1 MADIFHQSMGLHPK
15 LNNFNNSQEKY
26 FDMNMNRL
34 IPIAIYDC
42 IPGDFF
48 NIKHKIKIRCE
59 PFVSPELSNLD
70 VNAAAF
76 FTSYRT
82 LWDKFSD
89 FITGKDPQGSTL
101 EPGSLQHPYILLRND
116 FKPHDIFVNG
126 KFPYP
131 VFTSEIG
138 SNADYAGLP
147 SYYRPTSQVSD
158 GAQQPISALPFLAML
173 SIWNWYFRDSELQE
187 EIKYCLKGNR
197 FMTST
202 TSIVDNDEVR
212 EIYKNLASLFNN
224 PLNPNSPSDENKD
237 FLYFNW
243 NKDYFTSAFLRQT
256 QGTPPTINFDG
267 VANMTQQFTPTD
279 TLHFGKM
286 TINNTTSGNGLYQFP
301 SNRYL
306 GTDRNAWAS
315 GNVQSARDMT
325 NSQFFLTT
333 GSAGTQSSLDVSF
346 NAQALQQG
354 LFKNLQM
361 NVMTTLTPA
370 QFRYIFQYNLFL
382 ERRMYAGFRY
392 DDYLKFFFGLSPRNE
407 VLQQPELIGAYKTPI
422 VVSEVLQ
429 TSETT
434 STSPQGNMAGHGIS
448 FDFNSLGKYRVKE
461 YGCIIVYMWISTK
474 GMYSQGIDKTLE
486 KFDYLDYVNPA
497 FVNLGEQPVY
507 SRELYFSK
515 DKQYNNS
522 IFGYQSMYNEYRY
535 KPDGIAGNLRKDFS
549 YWHLGRLFNDDSKPV
564 LNSSFIV
571 SDADEAR
578 LFSVTDTFKTPPFI
592 VRSGLKVN
600 TYRPLPLFGTPGRI
614 DHIYGERFQR

>member
-1 MADIFHQSMGLHPK
+1 MSDIFHQAIGLKPK

-82 LWDKFSD
+82 LWDKFPY
-89 FITGKDPQGSTL
+89 FITGKDAQGSTL
-101 EPGSLQHPYILLRND
+101 EPGAMSHPSVNLRND
-116 FKPHDIFVNG
+116 FFDRTTGETGTTFLADC
-126 KFPYP
+126 
-131 VFTSEIG
+131 TSEIG
-138 SNADYAGLP
+138 SNADYAGIP
-147 SYYRPTSQVSD
+147 SYTLPDTPPVND
-158 GAQQPISALPFLAML
+158 GDVQYISALPFAAML

-187 EIKYCLKGNR
+187 EVKYCFIGDKAHALPLSDHN
-197 FMTST
+197 
-202 TSIVDNDEVR
+202 IEVYHN
-212 EIYKNLASLFNN
+212 IKSLFIN
-224 PLNPNSPSDENKD
+224 PLNPARSVDSSSVPW
-237 FLYFNW
+237 LYFNW
-243 NKDYFTSAFLRQT
+243 NKDYFTSAFLSQT

-267 VANMTQQFTPTD
+267 VANMTQNFTPTD

-286 TINNTTSGNGLYQFP
+286 IINNSTSGNGLYQFP
-301 SNRYL
+301 DNRYL

-333 GSAGTQSSLDVSF
+333 GATGTQSNLDVSF

-461 YGCIIVYMWISTK
+461 YGCIIIYMWISTR
-474 GMYSQGIDKTLE
+474 GMYSQGIDKSLF
-486 KFDYLDYVNPA
+486 KSDYLDYVNPA
-497 FVNLGEQPVY
+497 FVNLGEQPVL
-507 SRELYFSK
+507 SKELFFSK
-515 DKQYNNS
+515 DRQYNNS

-549 YWHLGRLFNDDSKPV
+549 YWHLGRLFSETSRPV
-564 LNSSFIV
+564 LNSSFVI
-571 SDADEAR
+571 SDADESR
-578 LFSVTDTFKTPPFI
+578 LFSVIDTFKTPPFI